1 MEIRVKNDLQ
11 LSFVKIR
18 SIFFR
23 PAEWIDS
30 WITSSACTLYLKLL
44 TLKMY
49 EVQQIIS
56 AGAKTDI

>member
-1 MEIRVKNDLQ
+1 L
-11 LSFVKIR
+11 
-18 SIFFR
+18 IFLR
-23 PAEWIDS
+23 LAEWIDS

-49 EVQQIIS
+49 EVQQIIA